1 MRGGSRFAEG
11 VQRPYSK
18 QYKKKRA
25 EIFNTDFQMS
35 ADANHQNIQERE
47 REGELLLEGVRDMKG
62 ERDNREKEKK
72 LKKKNLRLST
82 KAPLP

>member
-1 MRGGSRFAEG
+1 MGAVSLKECSDLT
-11 VQRPYSK
+11 VNSI
-18 QYKKKRA
+18 KKKEQRYLTQTSRCPLMPT
-25 EIFNTDFQMS
+25 IK
-35 ADANHQNIQERE
+35 IYKRE